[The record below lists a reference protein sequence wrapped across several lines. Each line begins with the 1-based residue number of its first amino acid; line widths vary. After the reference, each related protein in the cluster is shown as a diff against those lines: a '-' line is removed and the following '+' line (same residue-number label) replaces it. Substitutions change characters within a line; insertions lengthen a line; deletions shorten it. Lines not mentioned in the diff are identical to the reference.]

1 MKTGLCKSLCLAS
14 FALAL
19 AASAEDKP
27 ARVVRLPITGLMGGC
42 CDSAVEDTMKPLAA
56 VAKVAW
62 EEKDK
67 TKWAVVTLKPDA
79 TLELS
84 KVQEAL
90 AAATKGMGKDMGT
103 EYKLDV
109 AAVRVDASVVFRTG
123 TISNEAKAALDKE
136 FAALKGFESCAVDAS
151 KEGAA
156 ALTLKFKEKE
166 SATLEQVT
174 KILKDAKIEVKDVVF
189 LGAP

>member
-1 MKTGLCKSLCLAS
+1 MKSAFWKSLGLAS

-27 ARVVRLPITGLMGGC
+27 ARVVKLPITGLMGGC
-42 CDSAVEDTMKPLAA
+42 CDTAVEDAMKPLAA
-56 VAKVAW
+56 VEKIAW
-62 EEKDK
+62 KEEGK
-67 TKWAVVTLKPDA
+67 TKWAIVTLKKDA

-90 AAATKGMGKDMGT
+90 AAATKAMGKDMGT
-103 EYKLDV
+103 EYKLDA

-123 TISNEAKAALDKE
+123 TISNEDKAALDKA

-174 KILKDAKIEVKDVVF
+174 KILKDAKVEVKEVVF
-189 LGAP
+189 LGA